1 MSMRKAVG
9 LGVVV
14 SLAVLLLALAGQV
27 ARGGEVASAPDA
39 SSDDEERSEV
49 EQLKARVVELEAEL
63 AEVQA
68 KLKKAREKNGQ
79 FVLENG
85 RLRRL
90 CEKAGVD
97 PDAKPVP
104 EQPEQPVPQA
114 PVPPPVPEQL
124 TGEALDAWKLANE
137 AVAGEMAKW
146 SDKLA
151 IIYGEGRG
159 WKGEMTGTKVSE
171 PTTQYLRQ
179 TNTGDYVVRF
189 EFYFLL
195 GKKPVEHKTV
205 DVPVINYGTE
215 LRAVVPK
222 TGTLWIQ

>member
-39 SSDDEERSEV
+39 SSDDEE
-49 EQLKARVVELEAEL
+49 
-63 AEVQA
+63 
-68 KLKKAREKNGQ
+68 NGQ